1 MFGIFNKKHFNKMNE
16 MTDAVNQKNAAIM
29 HMDAV
34 STAFTKVA
42 NAGFGTAGAAATV
55 VVGTNYYASQNRL
68 SRKDKKAMAKVN
80 RAATATAIA
89 GVGLGSVCT
98 VIGAITQ
105 PLPFDP
111 TRYIFDDSTEEKTE
125 EQVAEAEAAVE
136 EKIAPEATEET
147 QEGAEQNA
155 Q

>member
-1 MFGIFNKKHFNKMNE
+1 MFNLFGKKHFTNENE
-16 MTDAVNQKNAAIM
+16 MSDAVNKKSVEIM
-29 HMDAV
+29 HKDAI

-42 NAGFGTAGAAATV
+42 TASFGTAGAAATV
-55 VVGTNYYASQNRL
+55 VAGTNYYAAQNRL

-111 TRYIFDDSTEEKTE
+111 TRYIFDGNTEQ
-125 EQVAEAEAAVE
+125 QVAEAEESVS
-136 EKIAPEATEET
+136 EKIAPDENK
-147 QEGAEQNA
+147 EGAEQNA

>member
-1 MFGIFNKKHFNKMNE
+1 MFNLFSKKHFTNE
-16 MTDAVNQKNAAIM
+16 DEMQVAINQKSAKIM

-34 STAFTKVA
+34 STAFSKVA
-42 NAGFGTAGAAATV
+42 TASFGTAGAAATV
-55 VVGTNYYASQNRL
+55 VAGSNYYAAQKRL

-80 RAATATAIA
+80 RAAATTAIVGA
-89 GVGLGSVCT
+89 GLGSVCT
-98 VIGAITQ
+98 VMGAITQ

-111 TRYIFDDSTEEKTE
+111 TKYIFDDTTEQ
-125 EQVAEAEAAVE
+125 QVAEAEANAS
-136 EKIAPEATEET
+136 EKIAPDTSNT

>member
-1 MFGIFNKKHFNKMNE
+1 MFGIFNKKHFNSKTDL
-16 MTDAVNQKNAAIM
+16 TDAVNQKNAAIM

-34 STAFTKVA
+34 SSAFSKVA
-42 NAGFGTAGAAATV
+42 TASFGTAGAAATV
-55 VVGTNYYASQNRL
+55 VAGTNYYAAHNRL
-68 SRKDKKAMAKVN
+68 SRKDKKAMTKIN
-80 RAATATAIA
+80 RAATTTAIA

-111 TRYIFDDSTEEKTE
+111 TMYIFDGNTEDETEKT
-125 EQVAEAEAAVE
+125 VAEVE
-136 EKIAPEATEET
+136 ESVSKKIASDENK
-147 QEGAEQNA
+147 EGAEQNA